1 MHGPGFAPPQPRRPS
16 TALLVV
22 VRVVL
27 VALALV
33 SFGFLAW
40 GALLRLAAVR
50 RRPLDW
56 VLFTLSLVLAVVAV
70 AMIGAFGA
78 PADANPNAVDFVF
91 IFLMLGLAVGGSVH
105 YLIAEIRHYQA
116 PPAVAGWAGPAPTGS
131 PYGPTIPTPGPFT
144 ARTPGYG
151 YPAPPRQTP
160 PPQRHTPPP
169 QHTPPPGTTPH
180 PGSGIPGP
188 AHIPAGPGTPQPGTP
203 GTGPGPERPK
213 ARIDQVRAELDE
225 LSDLLRGGDQPG
237 GGGRDGGPGDRN
249 GDRDGGR

>member
-1 MHGPGFAPPQPRRPS
+1 MHGPGYAPPQPRRPS

-50 RRPLDW
+50 RRTLDW
-56 VLFTLSLVLAVVAV
+56 VLFTGALVLAVVAV

-78 PADANPNAVDFVF
+78 PADADPNAVDFVF
-91 IFLMLGLAVGGSVH
+91 ILLMLGLAIGGSVH
-105 YLIAEIRHYQA
+105 YLVAEIRHYQ
-116 PPAVAGWAGPAPTGS
+116 PPRPVGGWTGPAPAGS

-144 ARTPGYG
+144 PRTPGYG
-151 YPAPPRQTP
+151 YPAPSPQTP
-160 PPQRHTPPP
+160 HPQRHTPPP
-169 QHTPPPGTTPH
+169 QLTPPPGGTPR
-180 PGSGIPGP
+180 PGTGIPGP
-188 AHIPAGPGTPQPGTP
+188 AHTPGTPHPGTP
-203 GTGPGPERPK
+203 GSGPERPK

-225 LSDLLRGGDQPG
+225 LSDLLRGGDHQD
-237 GGGRDGGPGDRN
+237 GRDGGAR
-249 GDRDGGR
+249 DRDGGR